1 MPDFEL
7 EKHCLSC
14 FKVEVFCNFV
24 FVNLDTNAISLAE
37 QAGDLAEDLKL
48 RAPFLD
54 QLKPILTDTG
64 RPTNIDANWKV
75 VMDNFLECYHCPK
88 GHPEAVHL

>member
-1 MPDFEL
+1 MCPYHAWTYNRQGELRYARGTDAMPDFKL

-24 FVNLDTNAISLAE
+24 CVNLDTNAISLAE

-48 RAPFLD
+48 RVPFLD
-54 QLKPILTDTG
+54 QL
-64 RPTNIDANWKV
+64 
-75 VMDNFLECYHCPK
+75 
-88 GHPEAVHL
+88 